1 MEIDK
6 VLIMPYVTEKTEM
19 LNQNSKKGQVVVFKV
34 HKNATKTMIK
44 EAIYR
49 LYNVKAMKV
58 NIINQPYKKTRFR
71 NIITKKPGF
80 KKAIITLEPGKTIKF
95 D

>member
-6 VLIMPYVTEKTEM
+6 VLIMPYVTEKTQR
-19 LNQNSKKGQVVVFKV
+19 LNDISKKGQVVVFKV
-34 HKNATKTMIK
+34 SKNATKNMIK
-44 EAIYR
+44 QAIYE
-49 LYNVKAMKV
+49 LYKVKAMKV

-80 KKAIITLEPGKTIKF
+80 KKAIITLEPGKTITF
-95 D
+95 E